1 MASYSAANV
10 VNHSFRAVF
19 CSSFRSDVDRPT
31 TIRVAWACINR
42 KRIPHSDNGNDVDDN
57 DDADGKFDDV
67 NNDGRGTNSAVDEA
81 STSF

>member
-1 MASYSAANV
+1 MASYSAASL

-42 KRIPHSDNGNDVDDN
+42 KRIPHSDNDNADD
-57 DDADGKFDDV
+57 DFDDV
-67 NNDGRGTNSAVDEA
+67 NNDRRGTNSAVDEA